1 MSISVLIVDDEPD
14 VEALFRQ
21 QFRRDLRAQRFEM
34 DFAAS
39 ASEALARVASAV
51 EQPPILIL
59 SDINMPGM
67 TGLEM
72 LPKMKEMRR
81 GSRHHDY
88 RLRRF
93 RNQTQGDRERR
104 RGLVD

>member
-1 MSISVLIVDDEPD
+1 MSIAVLVVDDEPD

-21 QFRRDLRAQRFEM
+21 QFRRDLRAQRFVM

-39 ASEALARVASAV
+39 ASEALPRVSDAA
-51 EQPPILIL
+51 EQPPLILIL

-72 LPKMKEMRR
+72 LPKMKESGRS
-81 GSRHHDY
+81 SRHHDY
-88 RLRRF
+88 RLRRP
-93 RNQTQGDRERR
+93 RPGVRPWKEAQRAY
-104 RGLVD
+104 

>member
-1 MSISVLIVDDEPD
+1 MSISVLVVDDEPD

-21 QFRRDLRAQRFEM
+21 QFRRDLRAQRFVM

-51 EQPPILIL
+51 EQPPILVL

-67 TGLEM
+67 TGLTAQDE
-72 LPKMKEMRR
+72 
-81 GSRHHDY
+81 GDAAWSSRHHDY
-88 RLRRF
+88 RVRRF
-93 RNQTQGDRERR
+93 RNQT
-104 RGLVD
+104 